1 MTKSPMPLVDSIML
15 APLVAISN
23 MYFGFVISEYLLFLL
38 LTVSDHM
45 IMTCNIDHMISQV
58 FVLVDLVISYTLYC
72 QDIASHLNVNVFT
85 IVTKKEEK

>member
-45 IMTCNIDHMISQV
+45 IMMM
-58 FVLVDLVISYTLYC
+58 
-72 QDIASHLNVNVFT
+72 
-85 IVTKKEEK
+85 